1 MTANWIANNY
11 TVNYYNGN
19 TKVGSSSHTYNS
31 AKSLTTTSVL
41 NLNKTGYTFAGWSTT
56 SGGTTVN
63 YTDGAS
69 VTNLTS
75 THNGTV
81 NLYAIWKANT
91 STSYSVNHYLMNT
104 DGATYALNS
113 TQNIQVHQMQPL
125 HYLHI
130 EKHLLDLRIKKQD
143 LITHLPQPHPLLQ
156 QYLQMEVVSLTF
168 IIQETNIK

>member
-19 TKVGSSSHTYNS
+19 TKVGSSSHPTKVYP
-31 AKSLTTTSVL
+31 VL
-41 NLNKTGYTFAGWSTT
+41 LKFKTGYTFVGWSTT

-69 VTNLTS
+69 VNNLTS

-81 NLYAIWKANT
+81 NLYAIWRANT

-113 TQNIQVHQMQPL
+113 TQKYTGSSHAT
-125 HYLHI
+125 
-130 EKHLLDLRIKKQD
+130 
-143 LITHLPQPHPLLQ
+143 ITL
-156 QYLQMEVVSLTF
+156 
-168 IIQETNIK
+168 